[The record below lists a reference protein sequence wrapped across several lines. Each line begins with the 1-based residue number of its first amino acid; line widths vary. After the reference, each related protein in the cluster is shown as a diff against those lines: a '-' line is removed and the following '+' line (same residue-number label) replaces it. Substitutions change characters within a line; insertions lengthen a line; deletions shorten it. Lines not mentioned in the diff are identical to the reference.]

1 MPIGIW
7 RKKSKIK
14 LRFLVLAG
22 LVACGA
28 MSGAYSAKVNAENC
42 PEVKV
47 IFARGSG
54 GERWTDPNYI
64 AFRDSI
70 SAKLDQ
76 LGVNYQVEDLD
87 YPAIGMDIENFWAVL
102 GAYFGAGESYE
113 FGRSVDE
120 GVLQLI
126 QEVNHECPGTKY
138 VLGGYSQGAM
148 TISKSLHSLNADKII
163 YAATF
168 GDPKLYLPEGEGLI
182 PAACR
187 NENLSDY
194 RVYVPD
200 CRAYEGMLGSYRPY
214 EPLAYAGKLGTW
226 CNKHDIFCSSYLN
239 LNSHL
244 AYISDNLYEDASKMI
259 AAKVQAALGIEKTLY
274 TAHDTAILIDSTG
287 SMSELIDQYKQEALN
302 LAEKTLSAG
311 GRVALYDYRDL
322 NDPYHP
328 VKHCDFETCNMEVL
342 RTEMENI
349 QVDGGGDTP
358 ESLLSASFSVMKEL
372 SWKLGATKSLVVLT
386 DAGYHSPDLDGVTFY
401 DVKKLSQEID
411 PVNFYIITPSEN
423 MALYEELA
431 VATDGKVVNSA
442 SDLSEL
448 TEEIME
454 RFDSLPRV
462 EEDASEVQVL
472 PSLTIAGVENI
483 SDTETKITFE
493 TDAVKI
499 LVAINDAVIGIAD
512 GNSITISELDRT
524 RENVVSLVPMSD
536 SRRGFAKTVVI
547 DGWGE
552 MGGEGSGVGSSSTV
566 IPKAPDTG
574 AASLWG
580 WRRNSGAQR

>member
-1 MPIGIW
+1 MPTMYPD
-7 RKKSKIK
+7 RAD
-14 LRFLVLAG
+14 AG
-22 LVACGA
+22 
-28 MSGAYSAKVNAENC
+28 NC

-54 GERWTDPNYI
+54 QARWTDRDYVT
-64 AFRDSI
+64 FRDNV
-70 SAKLDQ
+70 SAKLSQ
-76 LGVNYQVEDLD
+76 LGVDYEAEDLD
-87 YPAIGMDIENFWAVL
+87 YSAIGMDMDNFWAVL

-113 FGRSVDE
+113 FGRSVDA
-120 GVLQLI
+120 GVQQLI
-126 QEVNHECPGTKY
+126 QEVNHECPNTKY

-148 TISKSLHSLNADKII
+148 VISKALHSLDADKII

-168 GDPKLYLPEGEGLI
+168 GDPKLYLPEGEGII

-187 NENLSDY
+187 GDNLSDY

-214 EPLAYAGKLGTW
+214 EPMSYSGKVGTW
-226 CNKHDIFCSSYLN
+226 CNKYDIFCSSYLS
-239 LNSHL
+239 LDSHM
-244 AYISDNLYEDASKMI
+244 AYVSDNLYDDASKMI
-259 AAKVQAALGIEKTLY
+259 AAKVQKALGIERTIY

-287 SMSELIDQYKQEALN
+287 SMAGLIDQYKQEALN
-302 LAEKTLSAG
+302 LAEKTLNAG

-342 RTEMENI
+342 QTEMDNI

-358 ESLLSASFSVMKEL
+358 ESLLSASFTVMKEL
-372 SWKLGATKSLVVLT
+372 KWKLGATKSLVILT
-386 DAGYHSPDLDGVTFY
+386 DADYHSPDLDGVTFY

-423 MALYEELA
+423 MSLYEELA
-431 VATDGKVVNSA
+431 SATDGKVVNSA
-442 SDLSEL
+442 DDLSLL

-462 EEDASEVQVL
+462 EEVEGTQDL
-472 PSLTIAGVENI
+472 PTLKITSIENI
-483 SDTETKITFE
+483 SETEVKISFE

-499 LVAINDAVIGIAD
+499 LVAVNDAIMGVVD
-512 GNSITISELDRT
+512 ENSITISGLDKA
-524 RENVVSLVPMSD
+524 RENIVSLMPLSEN
-536 SRRGFAKTVVI
+536 RRGAAETITI
-547 DGWGE
+547 DGRGE
-552 MGGEGSGVGSSSTV
+552 DDGKII
-566 IPKAPDTG
+566 IPRVPDTG
-574 AASLWG
+574 VV
-580 WRRNSGAQR
+580 RR

>member
-1 MPIGIW
+1 MPIKIW
-7 RKKSKIK
+7 HKSCTKNTHGKRRIK
-14 LRFLVLAG
+14 LRFLALAS
-22 LVACGA
+22 LMACGVMPTMYPDRA
-28 MSGAYSAKVNAENC
+28 DAGNC

-54 GERWTDPNYI
+54 QARWTDRDYVT
-64 AFRDSI
+64 FRDNV
-70 SAKLDQ
+70 SAKLSQ
-76 LGVNYQVEDLD
+76 LGVDYEAEDLD
-87 YPAIGMDIENFWAVL
+87 YSAIGMDMDNFWAVL

-113 FGRSVDE
+113 FGRSVDA
-120 GVLQLI
+120 GVQQLI
-126 QEVNHECPGTKY
+126 QEVNHECPNTKY

-148 TISKSLHSLNADKII
+148 VISKALHSLDADKII

-168 GDPKLYLPEGEGLI
+168 GDPKLYLPEGEGII

-187 NENLSDY
+187 GDSLSDY

-214 EPLAYAGKLGTW
+214 EPMSYSGKVGTW
-226 CNKHDIFCSSYLN
+226 CNKYDIFCSSYLS
-239 LNSHL
+239 LDSHM
-244 AYISDNLYEDASKMI
+244 AYVSDNLYDDASKMI
-259 AAKVQAALGIEKTLY
+259 AAKVQKALGIERTIY

-287 SMSELIDQYKQEALN
+287 SMAGLIDQYKQEALN
-302 LAEKTLSAG
+302 LAEKTLNAG

-342 RTEMENI
+342 QTEMDNI

-358 ESLLSASFSVMKEL
+358 ESLLSASFTVMKEL
-372 SWKLGATKSLVVLT
+372 KWKLGATKSLVILT
-386 DAGYHSPDLDGVTFY
+386 DADYHSPDLDGVTFY

-423 MALYEELA
+423 MSLYEELA
-431 VATDGKVVNSA
+431 SATDGKVVNSA
-442 SDLSEL
+442 DDLSLL

-462 EEDASEVQVL
+462 EEVEGTQDL
-472 PSLTIAGVENI
+472 PTLKITSIENI
-483 SDTETKITFE
+483 SETEVKISFE

-499 LVAINDAVIGIAD
+499 LVAVNDAIMGVVD
-512 GNSITISELDRT
+512 ENSITISGLDKA
-524 RENVVSLVPMSD
+524 RENIVSLMPLSEN
-536 SRRGFAKTVVI
+536 RRGAAETITI
-547 DGWGE
+547 DGRGE
-552 MGGEGSGVGSSSTV
+552 DDGKII
-566 IPKAPDTG
+566 IPRVPDTG
-574 AASLWG
+574 VV
-580 WRRNSGAQR
+580 RR